1 MTREEIEENY
11 EGIIFYDGFD
21 DAIVGLGTR
30 FGMTEEVVVYDKNK
44 VLNIIMD
51 SFDDEDVELYDDVTG
66 WPYIKIRRT
75 TTRP

>member
-1 MTREEIEENY
+1 
-11 EGIIFYDGFD
+11 
-21 DAIVGLGTR
+21 
-30 FGMTEEVVVYDKNK
+30 MTEEVVVYDKNK

>member
-44 VLNIIMD
+44 VLHFLPSAIDI
-51 SFDDEDVELYDDVTG
+51 S
-66 WPYIKIRRT
+66 IS
-75 TTRP
+75 